1 MDLQIIRTRH
11 PPDASLAQLTEL
23 LRRSGR
29 EVVLEQIRQRLEL
42 LPMTDRVFL
51 ATDGDTL
58 IGYAH
63 LRVAQD
69 LAEEGTVEL
78 VWIVVAPENRRKG
91 VGRRLMTA
99 AETWAFQS
107 GRARLRL
114 RADVI
119 SSEALAFFAA
129 LGYTETHTCQE
140 YERDLEITRRA
151 EAPTK
156 PR

>member
-11 PPDASLAQLTEL
+11 PPDPYLGQLAEL

-29 EVVLEQIRQRLEL
+29 KVLLEDMRRRFALL
-42 LPMTDRVFL
+42 LPSDRQFL
-51 ATDGDTL
+51 AMDGEML
-58 IGYAH
+58 VGYAH
-63 LRVAQD
+63 LRVTHD
-69 LAEEGTVEL
+69 VVEEAAVEL
-78 VWIVVAPENRRKG
+78 VSIVVTPKDRRKG

-99 AETWAFQS
+99 AETWALRA

-114 RADVI
+114 RADMS

-129 LGYTETHTCQE
+129 LGFTQTNTSQE

-151 EAPTK
+151 EAPTQ
-156 PR
+156 PQ